1 MTMAIMTLLRHARWE
16 KLVVLRDAC
25 AGVCEQLSSSPAGG
39 EHFQRPQDFKSA
51 NITCTGSESDD
62 AMKMSL
68 VIILM
73 MIVMKKLMMTRL
85 VMVMMIQ

>member
-16 KLVVLRDAC
+16 KLVVLRDGC

-68 VIILM
+68 VVMFM
-73 MIVMKKLMMTRL
+73 MIVMTKLMMTRL
-85 VMVMMIQ
+85 VMMIQ